1 MLLKQSE
8 LFGLISRSY
17 ENVMKSGTIKITE
30 DLVEAR
36 MHAGWVLK
44 FLRNHERLS
53 REYGEE
59 IKIKDHHIHEIFD
72 KTDEAYHI
80 QKGQYFHLL

>member
-1 MLLKQSE
+1 
-8 LFGLISRSY
+8 
-17 ENVMKSGTIKITE
+17 MKSGTIKITE

-72 KTDEAYHI
+72 KTDEALTTYRRGNI
-80 QKGQYFHLL
+80 FICFEN